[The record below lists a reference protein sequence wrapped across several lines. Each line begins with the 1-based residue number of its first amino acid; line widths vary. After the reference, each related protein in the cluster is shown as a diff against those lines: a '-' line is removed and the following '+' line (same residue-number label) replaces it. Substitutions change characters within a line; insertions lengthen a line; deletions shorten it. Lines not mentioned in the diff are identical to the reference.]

1 MANKTTKKD
10 YINMLLAMAEVQ
22 KNKGCVDFL
31 KKELETLSNRKSSG
45 KKNKEKVAKQAETMD
60 AIMDFLEDNSD
71 KSYTATGILKEAF
84 KDDEDM
90 SIQRVTAMLKKL
102 VEAGTVIKTVEKKT
116 SYFKAAGV
124 DDEEEVETDETEA
137 EPEEVEDPET
147 ENDEEPEETETEEV
161 EIEADEVEQ

>member
-10 YINMLLAMAEVQ
+10 YINILLAMAEVQ

-60 AIMDFLEDNSD
+60 TIMDFLENNSD

-124 DDEEEVETDETEA
+124 DDEEEIETDKTEA
-137 EPEEVEDPET
+137 EPEEVEEPEVET
-147 ENDEEPEETETEEV
+147 KVDEEPEEIETEEV
-161 EIEADEVEQ
+161 EEVEQ

>member
-22 KNKGCVDFL
+22 KNKECVDFL

-124 DDEEEVETDETEA
+124 DDEEEAEIDETEV
-137 EPEEVEDPET
+137 ESEKVEELET
-147 ENDEEPEETETEEV
+147 ETGVDEEPEEIEIETEEV
-161 EIEADEVEQ
+161 EQ